1 MQRILSLVVVFLISH
16 EALLAQ
22 KNQDSYLV
30 VSNIKYASHPKSD
43 PKLNML
49 DVYMPKK
56 GSNSPVLIWV
66 HGGAFAY
73 GDKEYVQEKAEY
85 FTNKGYVFISIN
97 YRLSPKV
104 VHPTHVQDVSD
115 AIM

>member
-1 MQRILSLVVVFLISH
+1 MRRTTVLILIFMTSH
-16 EALLAQ
+16 VRMMAQ

-30 VSNIKYASHPKSD
+30 VRNIKYATFPKAD

-49 DVYMPKK
+49 DIYMPKK
-56 GSNSPVLIWV
+56 GSNSPVLIWI

-73 GDKEYVQEKAEY
+73 GDKEYVQEKAEF
-85 FTNKGYVFISIN
+85 FTKKGYVFISIN

-104 VHPTHVQDVSD
+104 VHPAHVQDVS
-115 AIM
+115 